1 MNMHFIAYV
10 FFQIIYVVI
19 GLIAMFWLYQ
29 IRNALVYPKIDN
41 VEVVE
46 TIKQ

>member
-19 GLIAMFWLYQ
+19 GLVAMFWLYQ
-29 IRNALVYPKIDN
+29 IRNALVYPKVDR
-41 VEVVE
+41 VEISQ
-46 TIKQ
+46 TIEQ